1 MCNLELLKYKK
12 LEDFRE
18 LNQDEL
24 KLVFWSEKTSEQ
36 YWVERRMTLDENL
49 GSDFFFPSRIEIL
62 SPVGFVRLG
71 ETTWCLV
78 CGNNPWNKVGEHLQN
93 VTHFGRVSGGVDLLS
108 PKGGEWGT
116 AWRYLHGW
124 WCKNQGAHLSRPW
137 LYLNSPKLSYNPW
150 KGRNLKWTTLECVPS

>member
-1 MCNLELLKYKK
+1 MCNLESLKYKK

-49 GSDFFFPSRIEIL
+49 GGDFFFPSRIEIL

-71 ETTWCLV
+71 ETT
-78 CGNNPWNKVGEHLQN
+78 
-93 VTHFGRVSGGVDLLS
+93 
-108 PKGGEWGT
+108 
-116 AWRYLHGW
+116 
-124 WCKNQGAHLSRPW
+124 
-137 LYLNSPKLSYNPW
+137 
-150 KGRNLKWTTLECVPS
+150 